1 MRFYKDSFE
10 PMPVPPALAY
20 DPGRK
25 YLYKGTYKQFGQPN
39 IHSPDEQGKIYD
51 GNVSWMDICLDLR
64 HYQ

>member
-39 IHSPDEQGKIYD
+39 IHSSDEQGKIYD
-51 GNVSWMDICLDLR
+51 GNVS
-64 HYQ
+64 